1 MENIYRNHYCGEI
14 TKENV
19 GQEIK
24 IAGWINSIRNLGSLA
39 FLTIR
44 DETGIVQVISEDIEK
59 IKNLTRESTVTIT
72 GTVALREKD
81 INPNMKTGEIEI
93 LLKEI
98 TILGKCANI
107 LPFEINRSKEASEE
121 TRLKYRYLDLRNPL
135 VHDKILF
142 RTKVIDEI
150 RSIMKK
156 MNFTEITTP
165 IITASSPEGA
175 RDFVIPSRNYKGK
188 FYALPQAPQIY
199 KQLLMVSGFNRYFQ
213 IAPCFR
219 DEDCRADRTL
229 EFYQLDFEMSFATEE
244 DVYQVGETIFYE
256 LFSKFSH
263 KKVSARPF
271 RRISYK
277 EAISKYGSDKPD
289 LRNPLIIEDITE
301 IFKDTDF
308 NGFKDKKIKAI
319 KVKEIEK
326 PNSWYKKLEEYIKEK
341 GAEGLAYVKIEE
353 DLNLKSTITKFL
365 SPKEIASLKEALK
378 LEAGNVLFIIAGNK
392 DIDKYSG
399 ILRTKLGEELDLI
412 NKDVFEFCII
422 NDFPMYEWNLEENKW
437 DFGHNP
443 FSMPKGGLDALQNI
457 GPENIVANQYDFV
470 CNGYEMASGAV
481 RNHDIEIMKKAF
493 EIAGYDEETIKNKF
507 RSLYTAFRF
516 GAPPHAG
523 MAPGIDRMIMLL
535 TEEENLREVQVFPPN
550 VSGMDLLMGSPNTLE
565 EHQLEELHIK
575 IKD

>member
-1 MENIYRNHYCGEI
+1 
-14 TKENV
+14 
-19 GQEIK
+19 
-24 IAGWINSIRNLGSLA
+24 
-39 FLTIR
+39 
-44 DETGIVQVISEDIEK
+44 
-59 IKNLTRESTVTIT
+59 
-72 GTVALREKD
+72 
-81 INPNMKTGEIEI
+81 
-93 LLKEI
+93 
-98 TILGKCANI
+98 
-107 LPFEINRSKEASEE
+107 
-121 TRLKYRYLDLRNPL
+121 
-135 VHDKILF
+135 
-142 RTKVIDEI
+142 
-150 RSIMKK
+150 
-156 MNFTEITTP
+156 
-165 IITASSPEGA
+165 
-175 RDFVIPSRNYKGK
+175 
-188 FYALPQAPQIY
+188 
-199 KQLLMVSGFNRYFQ
+199 
-213 IAPCFR
+213 
-219 DEDCRADRTL
+219 
-229 EFYQLDFEMSFATEE
+229 MSFATEE

-457 GPENIVANQYDFV
+457 DPENIVANQYDFV